1 MDYTITPVVPPRK
14 VHPVNDEWHI
24 PPAWVPDCAY
34 VSLIDGKWRAGDDK
48 DAALANEEIGLPPP
62 SKVPFDEGI
71 PRTIDQVDL
80 YIRKAH
86 EPDNHHAL
94 AYVLSWIKA
103 TEKISPSQ
111 HLPWMTYLR
120 SNWRRPDW
128 IKDQHPNSQPR
139 RSGSGHIARHK
150 GESKLL
156 PPLSRPRWDAPIEEW
171 GHFFWTSPR
180 ALHITNGISKTK
192 NNSHI
197 KLRQVRGYIIVASR
211 APVGVSDEAATSR
224 GTWYRACAE
233 LIAFPGLYG
242 SLATRTNISD
252 NPQTLP
258 AVVPTDTSYTADDAA
273 EELRKQGVTTNEIDD
288 AQPYGFFWLLHN
300 MSHPRIGGAM
310 KTLIDE
316 INRLPKVEIEQ
327 LFAFEPRFYP
337 DPAKAVIDRPQEQ
350 DDPGTYVNPDPLS
363 TIFEDDPD
371 LYSED

>member
-1 MDYTITPVVPPRK
+1 
-14 VHPVNDEWHI
+14 
-24 PPAWVPDCAY
+24 
-34 VSLIDGKWRAGDDK
+34 
-48 DAALANEEIGLPPP
+48 
-62 SKVPFDEGI
+62 
-71 PRTIDQVDL
+71 
-80 YIRKAH
+80 
-86 EPDNHHAL
+86 
-94 AYVLSWIKA
+94 
-103 TEKISPSQ
+103 
-111 HLPWMTYLR
+111 MTYLR
-120 SNWRRPDW
+120 NNWRRPDW

-139 RSGSGHIARHK
+139 RSGSGHIARRK
-150 GESKLL
+150 GQSKL
-156 PPLSRPRWDAPIEEW
+156 PPPPSRPRWDAPIEEW
-171 GHFFWTSPR
+171 GHFFWTSPK
-180 ALHITNGISKTK
+180 ALRITNGISKTK

-233 LIAFPGLYG
+233 LIAFPGLYR

-258 AVVPTDTSYTADDAA
+258 AIVPTDTSYTADDAA
-273 EELRKQGVTTNEIDD
+273 EELRKQGVTTSEIDD

-300 MSHPRIGGAM
+300 MNHPRIGEAM
-310 KTLIDE
+310 KALIAE
-316 INRLPKVEIEQ
+316 INQLPKVEIEQ

-350 DDPGTYVNPDPLS
+350 DDTGTSVNPDPLS